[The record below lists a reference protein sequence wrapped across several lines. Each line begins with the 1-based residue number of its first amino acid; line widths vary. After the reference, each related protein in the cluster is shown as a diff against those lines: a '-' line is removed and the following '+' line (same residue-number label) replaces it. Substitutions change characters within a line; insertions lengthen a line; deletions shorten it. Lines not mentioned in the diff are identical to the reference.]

1 MQFSQKILSDNK
13 QLFYAWF
20 SAMFTRVDMIFCTD
34 ASRTDLKDIAL
45 NISNQIAGIEA
56 FANRFDE
63 KSELSKLNANA
74 YKNEVP
80 VSEELFRI
88 IAGCQEYNKQTSGY
102 FDITVNSLNGFRGGA
117 AAVQLNAEKQSIRFL
132 HPDVL
137 LDLSGFIKGY
147 ALRAVRL
154 ILEKENIV
162 NALISMGNSSVM
174 AIGNHPFGKGWKVS
188 QPEEETNTGCV
199 LFNEC
204 LTTSGNKAHTTWPVL
219 HPLSGKAV
227 EAKKAVSVITDDPA
241 VGEVLSTA
249 LYVADDDQKAVLLKR
264 FNAKELRIES

>member
-1 MQFSQKILSDNK
+1 
-13 QLFYAWF
+13 
-20 SAMFTRVDMIFCTD
+20 MIFCTN

-154 ILEKENIV
+154 TLEKENIN
-162 NALISMGNSSVM
+162 NALISMGNSSVL
-174 AIGNHPFGKGWKVS
+174 AIGNHPFGKGWKVG
-188 QPEEETNTGCV
+188 QPEADTNTGCV
-199 LFNEC
+199 LYNEC
-204 LTTSGNKAHTTWPVL
+204 LTTSGNKAYTTWPVMD
-219 HPLSGKAV
+219 PLSGKAV
-227 EAKKAVSVITDDPA
+227 ETKMAVSVITDDPA

-249 LYVADDDQKAVLLKR
+249 LYVAEDDQKAVLLKK
-264 FNAKELRIES
+264 FNAKEFLVES

>member
-1 MQFSQKILSDNK
+1 MQYSQKILSDNK
-13 QLFYAWF
+13 QLFYTWF

-34 ASRTDLKDIAL
+34 ASRTDLKDIAQ
-45 NISNQIAGIEA
+45 NISDQIAGIEA

-63 KSELSKLNANA
+63 NSELSKLNANA
-74 YKNEVP
+74 YNNELP
-80 VSEELFRI
+80 VTEELFGI
-88 IAGCQEYNKQTSGY
+88 IAGCQEYNKLTSGF

-147 ALRAVRL
+147 ALQAVRL
-154 ILEKENIV
+154 TLEKENIN
-162 NALISMGNSSVM
+162 NALISMGNSSVL

-188 QPEEETNTGCV
+188 QPEDETNTGCV
-199 LFNEC
+199 LLNEC
-204 LTTSGNKAHTTWPVL
+204 LTTSGNKANTTWPVL
-219 HPLSGKAV
+219 HPLSGKV
-227 EAKKAVSVITDDPA
+227 VKAKKAVSVITVDPA

-249 LYVADDDQKAVLLKR
+249 LYVAEEEQKAVLLKR
-264 FNAKELRIES
+264 FNSQLSTLN